1 MEALAFSFGGQSA
14 GAPQGDPD
22 GLRSYQRACVEAV
35 RAELGGVRST
45 LSVLFTGAG
54 KTQIGGTIVKH
65 WPGRVLW
72 LAHRDELIRQAAAR
86 IQQMAGEQPSID
98 MASEYAWGSRIVVG
112 SVQTLRG
119 KRLERHPA
127 DRFSL
132 VVIDEAHHAPSA
144 SYRAIL
150 EHFGEAKVF
159 GITATA
165 DRLDGIAQGNVFD
178 SIAFRK
184 DIDEGIAEG
193 YLVPV
198 VPVAKL
204 IESVDLS
211 KIKTKGGDL
220 SEGALEEEML
230 KSVAAIA
237 RATFETVGD
246 RKTLVF
252 TPGVGSAHA
261 VAAAL
266 NEMRAGCARVVDGTT
281 DKDIRRQILRAHR
294 AGEFQF
300 LVNCLVFTEGYDD
313 PTVAAIV
320 NARPTKSR
328 ALYVQVAGRGLRVL
342 PGIGELLDLGERI
355 AAIKA
360 SAKPDCLL
368 VDITGQAGRHKLIGP
383 TDLLGGKY
391 LPEEH
396 ERATE
401 ILAEDGGQLVEAL
414 EQARK
419 QLRAEK
425 VERDRA
431 ADEQARELARRAAE
445 AKVRHSSTAF
455 DAFGSLGVKLDPA
468 KPGDFG
474 AWPPT
479 PDDLQWLGSN
489 KLETTGVTHADV
501 MKLQATAARWR
512 RMGAATF
519 KQRRV
524 LAAKGI
530 VVPFNLPFAKASA
543 IVDALSQN
551 GWRPLPRAQVDGLM
565 EDRSAPPERG
575 TRSDAVK
582 QLTDRRM
589 AAGLCVRCK
598 APSPK
603 RLCRTCLAKHND
615 YQKERRHEIGENTGM
630 KTCGVCGVAGHN
642 KAGCTRPAQEAGA

>member
-1 MEALAFSFGGQSA
+1 VEALAFNFA
-14 GAPQGDPD
+14 RAPEAMEGDPD

-35 RAELGGVRST
+35 RKELATARAT

-72 LAHRDELIRQAAAR
+72 LAHRDELIRQAATR

-119 KRLERHPA
+119 KRLERHPS

-150 EHFGEAKVF
+150 EYFSAAKVF

-184 DIDEGIAEG
+184 DIDEGIGEG

-211 KIKTKGGDL
+211 AIKTKGGDL
-220 SEGALEEEML
+220 AEGALEEEML

-237 RATFETVGD
+237 RATFETVGE

-252 TPGVGSAHA
+252 TSGVGTAHA

-281 DKDIRRQILRAHR
+281 DKDLRRQILRAHR

-300 LVNCLVFTEGYDD
+300 LCNCLVFVEGYDD

-342 PGIGELLDLGERI
+342 PGIGELLTLDERI

-391 LPEEH
+391 LPEEQK
-396 ERATE
+396 RAND
-401 ILAEDGGQLVEAL
+401 ILAKDGGELIEAL
-414 EQARK
+414 DAARK
-419 QLRAEK
+419 QLRNEK
-425 VERDRA
+425 QERDRA
-431 ADEQARELARRAAE
+431 ADEQAREMARRAAE
-445 AKVRHSSTAF
+445 AKVRHSSSTF
-455 DAFGSLGVKLDPA
+455 DPFGSLGPLGIAMERDNT
-468 KPGDFG
+468 GG
-474 AWPPT
+474 PPT

-489 KLETTGVTHADV
+489 KVEPRGLGHSDV
-501 MKLQATAARWR
+501 LRLQKTAAQWR
-512 RMGAATF
+512 KMGAATL

-524 LAAKGI
+524 LATKG
-530 VVPFNLPFAKASA
+530 VSVPFNLPFETARSLLDA
-543 IVDALSQN
+543 IAGN
-551 GWRPLPRAQVDGLM
+551 GWRPIPRAQVDQLM
-565 EDRSAPPERG
+565 SA
-575 TRSDAVK
+575 SA
-582 QLTDRRM
+582 Q
-589 AAGLCVRCK
+589 
-598 APSPK
+598 
-603 RLCRTCLAKHND
+603 
-615 YQKERRHEIGENTGM
+615 Q
-630 KTCGVCGVAGHN
+630 GVA
-642 KAGCTRPAQEAGA
+642 T

>member
-1 MEALAFSFGGQSA
+1 VEALAFNFGSA
-14 GAPQGDPD
+14 PEIADGDPD
-22 GLRSYQRACVEAV
+22 GLRSYQRSCVEAV
-35 RAELGGVRST
+35 RAELGGVRAT

-98 MASEYAWGSRIVVG
+98 MAGEYAWGSRIVVG
-112 SVQTLRG
+112 SVQTLQR
-119 KRLERHPA
+119 KRLERHPH
-127 DRFSL
+127 DRFGL
-132 VVIDEAHHAPSA
+132 IVVDEAHHAPSP
-144 SYRAIL
+144 SYRTIF
-150 EHFGEAKVF
+150 EHFPEAKIF

-184 DIDEGIAEG
+184 DIDEGIGEG

-211 KIKTKGGDL
+211 AIKTKGGDL
-220 SEGALEEEML
+220 AEGALEEEML

-252 TPGVGSAHA
+252 TSGVGTAHA
-261 VAAAL
+261 VAGAL

-281 DKDIRRQILRAHR
+281 DKDLRRQILRAHR

-300 LVNCLVFTEGYDD
+300 LCNCLVFVEGYDD

-342 PGIGELLDLGERI
+342 PGIGELLTLDERI

-391 LPEEH
+391 LPEEK
-396 ERATE
+396 ERAAA
-401 ILAEDGGQLVEAL
+401 ILAKDGGELIEAL
-414 EQARK
+414 DEARK
-419 QLRAEK
+419 QLRNEK

-431 ADEQARELARRAAE
+431 ADEQAREMARKAAA
-445 AKVRHSSTAF
+445 AKVHHSSSTF
-455 DAFGSLGVKLDPA
+455 DPFGSLGPLGIAMERANVGGPA
-468 KPGDFG
+468 
-474 AWPPT
+474 T
-479 PDDLQWLGSN
+479 PDDLQWLGAN
-489 KLETTGVTHADV
+489 KVEPRGLGHADV
-501 MKLQATAARWR
+501 LKLQKTAAQWR
-512 RMGAATF
+512 KMGAATL

-524 LAAKGI
+524 LATKG
-530 VVPFNLPFAKASA
+530 VSVPFNLPFQTARSLLDA
-543 IVDALSQN
+543 IAGN
-551 GWRPLPRAQVDGLM
+551 GWRPIPRAQVDQLM
-565 EDRSAPPERG
+565 GASA
-575 TRSDAVK
+575 
-582 QLTDRRM
+582 Q
-589 AAGLCVRCK
+589 
-598 APSPK
+598 
-603 RLCRTCLAKHND
+603 
-615 YQKERRHEIGENTGM
+615 Q
-630 KTCGVCGVAGHN
+630 GVA
-642 KAGCTRPAQEAGA
+642 T